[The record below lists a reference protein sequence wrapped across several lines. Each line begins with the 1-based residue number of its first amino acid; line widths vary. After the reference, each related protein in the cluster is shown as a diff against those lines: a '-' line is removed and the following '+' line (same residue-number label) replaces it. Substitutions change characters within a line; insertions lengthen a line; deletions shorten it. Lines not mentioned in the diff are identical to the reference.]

1 MNLEKS
7 GMNLNKNNIPTA
19 ADFDPLI
26 ALYNARRYVELENQ
40 VSALLVNYP
49 HAPFAWQLLG
59 GALQMQG
66 KDASAAFQK
75 VAALSPNDAGAYFNL
90 GVAYKSAGK
99 LEQAVE
105 SYRSALVINPN
116 YVEALGNLGNV
127 LQDMTQLDEA
137 IRCYKKALA
146 IRPNAV
152 GTQNSLGT
160 ALKDLGQLEDA
171 ITCYHLAIQLK
182 PDYADPYYNLG
193 NAFRDARQLEQAAQA
208 YRQVVKLNP
217 NFAGAHCNLG
227 SVLKEL
233 GQENEALKCYQHAIA
248 ADPLFAEAHS
258 NLGSMLQEFG
268 RVDEALLSF
277 QKASEIKA
285 DSLQFAIQASLL
297 LPIIPASVDQINYW
311 RKHFQS
317 GLEFLTSSDRVFESP
332 FEQLNGNSFYLA
344 YHNSCNR
351 PLMEALRHFY
361 RERVPDLTFVA
372 PHLTS
377 WSSLNKREKIKVG
390 FISEFLT
397 DHTIGKHYKGFIA
410 HLDRSR
416 FEVVLI
422 HAPKAKQDAFRKSLD
437 ALADKILTLPVKLKN
452 QQEIVA
458 SEQLDVLF
466 YPDIGMSSATYF
478 LAYARLAPVQV
489 TSWGHPDTTGLDT
502 MDYYLSSVT
511 NEAENA
517 QDFYTERLIRLN
529 RLPCFY
535 YKTPA
540 GTIPQL
546 TKSELGLPTSG
557 TLYGCPQNIFKIHPD
572 FDAVL
577 AEIAQGDTSGYIVI
591 PEGKYADWV
600 KILKERWAKT
610 NPVLLERVVFMPRM
624 SWNRFMAMMSQ
635 MDVLLDP
642 LHFGSGNTFYDA
654 MVQGTPVV
662 TWPGTFGRG
671 RNVAAAYQ
679 QMRITD
685 APVAA
690 RLEDYAS
697 IALALGRDSLRRE
710 SLRKV
715 LLTSAEQ
722 YLFEDI
728 QSVRELETFLE
739 GAVIAAAKG
748 ERLME
753 GWRACSSK

>member
-1 MNLEKS
+1 MKRNR
-7 GMNLNKNNIPTA
+7 NTTPTA

-26 ALYNARRYVELENQ
+26 ALYNACRYAELENQ
-40 VSALLVNYP
+40 VRELLAKHP
-49 HAPFAWQLLG
+49 SIPFAWQLLG

-66 KDASAAFQK
+66 KDALVVFQK

-99 LEQAVE
+99 LEQSVE
-105 SYRSALVINPN
+105 SYRSALAINPN
-116 YVEALGNLGNV
+116 YVEALSNLGNV
-127 LQDMTQLDEA
+127 LQDMSQLDEA
-137 IRCYKKALA
+137 IQCYRKALV

-152 GTQNSLGT
+152 DTQNNLGT
-160 ALKDLGQLEDA
+160 ALKDLGRLEDA
-171 ITCYHLAIQLK
+171 IICYNLAIQLK

-193 NAFRDARQLEQAAQA
+193 NAYRDSRQLEQAAQA
-208 YRQVVKLNP
+208 YRQVVKLNS

-233 GQENEALKCYQHAIA
+233 GQEKEAFECYQRAIA
-248 ADPLFAEAHS
+248 ADTLFAEAHS
-258 NLGSMLQEFG
+258 NLGLMLQEFG
-268 RVDEALLSF
+268 RVKEALLSF
-277 QKASEIKA
+277 QKAFEIRV
-285 DSLQFAIQASLL
+285 DSLQFAVQASLL
-297 LPIIPASVDQINYW
+297 LPIIPASVDEINYW

-317 GLEFLTSSDRVFESP
+317 GLEFLTGCDRSFESP

-344 YHNSCNR
+344 YHNSGNR
-351 PLMEALRHFY
+351 SLMEALQHFY
-361 RERVPDLTFVA
+361 RDRVPDLSFVA
-372 PHLTS
+372 SHLMPG
-377 WSSLNKREKIKVG
+377 SSLNKRKKIKVG

-416 FEVVLI
+416 FEVVII
-422 HAPKAKQDAFRKSLD
+422 HAPKAKQDAFRKNLD
-437 ALADKILTLPVKLKN
+437 ELANSTVTLPVKLKN

-458 SEQLDVLF
+458 AEQLDVLF

-502 MDYYLSSVT
+502 MDYYLSSSM
-511 NEAENA
+511 NEPENA
-517 QDFYTERLIRLN
+517 QEFHTEQLVRLN

-535 YKTPA
+535 YKTPVE
-540 GTIPQL
+540 TIPQL
-546 TKSELGLPTSG
+546 SKTELGLPASG

-577 AEIAQGDTSGYIVI
+577 AEIALGDTSGYIVI

-600 KILKERWAKT
+600 KILKERWAKIY
-610 NPVLLERVVFMPRM
+610 PVLLARVVFIPRM
-624 SWNRFMAMMSQ
+624 SWNRFMAMMSH

-679 QMRITD
+679 QMGIAD
-685 APVAA
+685 APVATQ
-690 RLEDYAS
+690 LEDYAP
-697 IALALGRDSLRRE
+697 IALALGRDSVRRE
-710 SLRKV
+710 SLRKI
-715 LLTSAEQ
+715 LLASAKQ
-722 YLFEDI
+722 NLFEDM

-739 GAVIAAAKG
+739 EAVIAAAKG
-748 ERLME
+748 ERLVE
-753 GWRACSSK
+753 GWRASSPK